1 MNRWEGRTAVV
12 CDFAGSSTSCEIC
25 KDLVNYGLTVL
36 ALTTRDGVREFDK
49 LEKELKQKESKGQLI
64 SMECDVRY
72 EEHVNPVFR
81 YIGERYGGIDL
92 LINNVNS
99 MDRGMILE
107 DENTESLRKT
117 MQTNIIGLCLVLRE
131 AAKLMK
137 QRPADQKN
145 IGHIVNIT
153 SAVGDM
159 YGATSHASKP
169 INALYPASK

>member
-12 CDFAGSSTSCEIC
+12 CDFAGSPTSLTIC
-25 KDLVNYGLTVL
+25 KDLVDYGLTVFG
-36 ALTTRDGVREFDK
+36 LTTNEGIRAFDK
-49 LEKELKQKESKGQLI
+49 LEKELMQNNSKGQLI
-64 SMECDVRY
+64 PMECDVRY

-81 YIGERYGGIDL
+81 YIGEKYGGIDL

-107 DENTESLRKT
+107 DDNTASLRKT
-117 MQTNIIGLCLVLRE
+117 MQTNIMGLCLVLRE

-137 QRPADQKN
+137 QRPASRKDV
-145 IGHIVNIT
+145 GHIVNIT
-153 SAVGDM
+153 SAVGEAF
-159 YGATSHASKP
+159 GTVQTNKP

>member
-1 MNRWEGRTAVV
+1 MNRWEGRIAVV
-12 CDFAGSSTSCEIC
+12 CDFAGSPTSLTIC
-25 KDLVNYGLTVL
+25 KDLVDHGLTVL
-36 ALTTRDGVREFDK
+36 GLTTRDGIRQFDK
-49 LEKELKQKESKGQLI
+49 LEKELSQKETKGQLI

-81 YIGERYGGIDL
+81 YIGEKYGGVDL

-107 DENTESLRKT
+107 DDNTAGLRKT
-117 MQTNIIGLCLVLRE
+117 MQTNIMGLCLVLRE

-137 QRPADQKN
+137 QRPTERKN

-153 SAVGDM
+153 SAVGEAF
-159 YGATSHASKP
+159 GTVQTHKP